1 MAEAVLDSSALLAL
15 IYAEP
20 GASTVRAAL
29 PQAII
34 SAVNY
39 AEVAAKLLEMGF
51 SETQMQDLLWRSY
64 CEVTD
69 ASASQAI
76 QASLL
81 RASTRHRGLSLGD
94 RFCLALARELG
105 LPVLTADQAWRD
117 LDLGVEIIL
126 IR

>member
-20 GASTVRAAL
+20 GADVVRAAL
-29 PQAII
+29 PQAVI

-39 AEVAAKLLEMGF
+39 AEVATKLLEMGF
-51 SETQMQDLLWRSY
+51 SEAQMQDFLWRSS
-64 CEVTD
+64 CEVMD
-69 ASASQAI
+69 ATAGQAI
-76 QASLL
+76 QAGLL

-94 RFCLALARELG
+94 RFCLALARDLD

-117 LDLGVEIIL
+117 LDLGVEITL